1 MEIQIQDLVE
11 SIKRDGVE
19 GAKKEA
25 DAIIAA
31 AKAQAAEIVEA
42 SKDEAAKIIEN
53 AKREVESSKTLI
65 QQAERDA
72 ILCLKKDLSSILD
85 GILASKVSKGLS
97 EGSLA
102 KLVLAAMNG
111 DDPSKYAVEINEMK
125 SAVKAELAAEI
136 SKGLVIKP
144 VKGMS
149 GMKLCCKDGSG
160 FYDFS
165 DEEVANLLKPFL
177 GNMKI

>member
-1 MEIQIQDLVE
+1 MEIQIQDLVQ
-11 SIKRDGVE
+11 SIKRDGIE
-19 GAKKEA
+19 EAKKEA

-42 SKDEAAKIIEN
+42 SKAEAAKNVEN
-53 AKREVESSKTLI
+53 AKREIESSRALI

-72 ILCLKKDLSSILD
+72 ILSVRKDLGAMLD
-85 GILASKVSKGLS
+85 AILADKVSKGIS
-97 EGSLA
+97 EASLA
-102 KLVLAAMNG
+102 KLIMAAMNG
-111 DDPSKYAVEINEMK
+111 DDPSKYEVEINEVK
-125 SAVKAELAAEI
+125 AGIKAELANEI

-165 DEEVANLLKPFL
+165 DEEIADLLKPFL
-177 GNMKI
+177 GDMKI